1 MSGKLL
7 GRVSMKKKPSKKT
20 TTPTTC
26 GLQLIYQ
33 ALPAET
39 VHFSHALEDLSQD
52 KDGVLLHFSEQ
63 ADVRAD
69 YVVAADGCVSGFARS
84 PSSK

>member
-1 MSGKLL
+1 MSGELL
-7 GRVSMKKKPSKKT
+7 GSFQIHKMTNRPKA
-20 TTPTTC
+20 C

-39 VHFSHALEDLSQD
+39 VQFSHALEDLSQD

-69 YVVAADGCVSGFARS
+69 YVIAADGCVSGCANS
-84 PSSK
+84 P